1 MGDNFVSFYREV
13 RCRLS
18 ESSRIERDSHVRDL
32 FGPGRDLNLA
42 LLQFFGSERAC
53 GMEDQGIVLHG
64 FLLWAGGLGRGLGRG
79 FGMDGLAKNGGAGE
93 QREREQAAHVALC
106 EAAPS
111 GDAGTAKVIS
121 HASNV
126 ANAERLL
133 LVKSRQIARG
143 SAAKKLFRRCAGEEP
158 EVAHH
163 VRLIVVT
170 GLKGDLRK
178 AFSGVPQPAD
188 MLQTG
193 QTGEPLGRR
202 AYCGAEVSFQRAL
215 AHGGMTRNR
224 CNGRPAFGVA
234 DHLCRR
240 LNLRRDALR
249 RASVLC
255 TDLTGE
261 KAFHCEDLLPYLA
274 CIGKDVLD
282 VVDLLARQDGVE
294 RYRLVVEKVDAVV
307 QYGRGANLSE
317 PNDNHRGARR
327 VLDHAG
333 SLLQAGDDCAGKS
346 LVVQQCRA
354 RLPQRKRERGLRQEN
369 LYPGTLRADPQNLAH
384 VAAKGASWLVDEM
397 AHLTHCYLG

>member
-1 MGDNFVSFYREV
+1 MEDNFVSLYREV

-18 ESSRIERDSHVRDL
+18 ESSRIEGDPHVRDL

-42 LLQFFGSERAC
+42 LPQLFGSERVVGV

-64 FLLWAGGLGRGLGRG
+64 FLLWAGGLGRSL
-79 FGMDGLAKNGGAGE
+79 GMDGLAKNCEADE
-93 QREREQAAHVALC
+93 QREREQAARAMPGG
-106 EAAPS
+106 AAGS
-111 GDAGTAKVIS
+111 TKVIS
-121 HASNV
+121 HAFKV
-126 ANAERLL
+126 ANMQRLL
-133 LVKSRQIARG
+133 LVKSRQIAGRP
-143 SAAKKLFRRCAGEEP
+143 AAKKLLRRCAGEEP

-163 VRLIVVT
+163 VRLIAVT

-178 AFSGVPQPAD
+178 VFSGVPQPAD
-188 MLQTG
+188 MLQAG

-202 AYCGAEVSFQRAL
+202 AYCGAEVPFQRAL

-224 CNGRPAFGVA
+224 CNGRPAFRVA

-240 LNLRRDALR
+240 LDLRRDALR
-249 RASVLC
+249 RDSVPC

-282 VVDLLARQDGVE
+282 VVDLSPWQDGVE
-294 RYRLVVEKVDAVV
+294 RYRPVVEKVHAVV
-307 QYGRGANLSE
+307 HYGRGANLSE

-327 VLDHAG
+327 VLDHPG
-333 SLLQAGDDCAGKS
+333 SLLQAGDDCVGKS

-369 LYPGTLRADPQNLAH
+369 LYPGTL
-384 VAAKGASWLVDEM
+384 
-397 AHLTHCYLG
+397 